1 MSELHIAVTKG
12 KGTVTVDTEKVP
24 DAYYK
29 AALATGFKTL
39 INGGTTKI
47 TKELIP
53 DEDTRH
59 HEAMRVA
66 QQRVD
71 DMMAGKLKLT
81 ARASTGATNSAVMT
95 EARRIAKALVKDTL
109 KASGAKVSHYS
120 ASDIL
125 AAANAV
131 IENDPSIITMA
142 EANLAKRAPVNINIA
157 DLLQPDATLVAKS
170 EEKVAKAKAAK
181 ASAPSIGAIM
191 SKTQA
196 GKVAARHTAH

>member
-29 AALATGFKTL
+29 AALAAGFKT
-39 INGGTTKI
+39 IVNGGTTKI
-47 TKELIP
+47 TKETYP
-53 DEDTRH
+53 DEDERH
-59 HEAMRVA
+59 AKALEVA

-71 DMMAGKLKLT
+71 DMMAGKLKLS

-109 KASGAKVSHYS
+109 RASGAKVSHYS

-125 AAANAV
+125 TAANAV

-142 EANLAKRAPVNINIA
+142 EANLAKRAPTNINIGA
-157 DLLQPDATLVAKS
+157 MLKPDPSLVAKS
-170 EEKVAKAKAAK
+170 EAKVTKAKEAK

-196 GKVAARHTAH
+196 GKVAPRATAH